1 MTSTFSGR
9 SIKMTFSLQIDW
21 HRVRRILQ
29 VTLEAVAVVWVV
41 TSYSFE
47 PVVPVYQWY

>member
-1 MTSTFSGR
+1 M
-9 SIKMTFSLQIDW
+9 KFSLQIDW
-21 HRVRRILQ
+21 HRVRRSLEFA
-29 VTLEAVAVVWVV
+29 LEAAAVLWVV